1 MNKRVF
7 GLSEDLFCFCTTAPS
22 LLTVAGWGRSTGFL
36 GGLSSQR
43 LRLGTGRL
51 VGGLDVVGG
60 GGFITVD
67 GDSCSRIVRVYIL
80 VLLIAEDTIEKA
92 PMRGGSPI
100 GCARQ
105 FERLE

>member
-7 GLSEDLFCFCTTAPS
+7 GLGKYFLRFCTTAPS
-22 LLTVAGWGRSTGFL
+22 LFIVGGWGRSAGFL
-36 GGLSSQR
+36 GRLSSQR
-43 LRLGTGRL
+43 LGFRTGRL
-51 VGGLDVVGG
+51 VGRLEVVGG
-60 GGFITVD
+60 GGVTAVN
-67 GDSCSRIVRVYIL
+67 GDFGGRVGRVYIL
-80 VLLIAEDTIEKA
+80 VLFIAKDTIEKA